1 MRSNE
6 QTNENEEKIEEFIKT
21 TKKDGK
27 KENDSKNKKDKEKR
41 RDSITGSTL
50 DTSSSSSSSVD
61 SDEVDMTEHNN
72 SRSTMT
78 SEESKLQV
86 DRNLS
91 RKVNDS
97 VSEVMKRISM
107 ISNMGLDEPSE
118 SVVELNNDRKNMQI
132 LDADN
137 GIDERNGPGISA
149 KKSRKRNRKQ
159 GKKDKRGMPS
169 DQNEMFSNEGNLLCT
184 ADEGAKRGA
193 LETLNN
199 SVMGS
204 CPKLGAWMVRKEVMS
219 VDGMEASNL
228 LYMTDT
234 SNRFAQRFTHWI
246 RSFYNAAVDGNIEEF
261 MIMFNCILQILK
273 KSAGCDYY
281 KRMSGHHL
289 KEHVMNNV
297 ICAFFDKSENTS
309 ILHLLSP
316 TKNTDR
322 PCSMRN
328 HGYCRLIK
336 MILSM
341 LPWKSRRI
349 LLATSTKRTGKT
361 ALHLAAATGQP
372 CQMQALMDFGA
383 WPDFFDHSG
392 RAPIH
397 YAVMRNNLE
406 IVKLLLWYGADISLR
421 ERSATPLQLAGYSPT
436 TTSICDY
443 LHARVNA
450 LEKIFMQW
458 IRKYVRGVWTPV
470 HAISDLHFARLS
482 KACDSG
488 RDASRNFTTKN
499 RKIHIN
505 ISKTRNGNPQ
515 LKKCPLMLL
524 FIVPTFYKGEDRIAD
539 ASNPQIFCAKMQNVN
554 GFVVKLLP
562 SRPLLSCSKWSI
574 GIKSALEKPHNGYF
588 YVYKLPE
595 NIEVDSYTLHLMV
608 ELEELRFQAPHI
620 TLAIQAFACGP
631 PDLEHYNELR
641 GFVTHSNN
649 KTKTD

>member
-6 QTNENEEKIEEFIKT
+6 QTNEKEDKVEEFTKT
-21 TKKDGK
+21 TKKDEK
-27 KENDSKNKKDKEKR
+27 KKGDSKDKKDKEKR
-41 RDSITGSTL
+41 RDSVTGSTL

-61 SDEVDMTEHNN
+61 SDEVDMAERNN

-86 DRNLS
+86 DS
-91 RKVNDS
+91 RKVDNS
-97 VSEVMKRISM
+97 VSQVMKRISM
-107 ISNMGLDEPSE
+107 ISNMGFDEASK
-118 SVVELNNDRKNMQI
+118 SVMELNNGRKNMQI

-137 GIDERNGPGISA
+137 GIDERNGPDISA

-159 GKKDKRGMPS
+159 GKEDKRDMPS
-169 DQNEMFSNEGNLLCT
+169 DQNEMFSNERNLLCT
-184 ADEGAKRGA
+184 VNEGTKSGTV
-193 LETLNN
+193 EVLND
-199 SVMGS
+199 SVMGT
-204 CPKLGAWMVRKEVMS
+204 CPKLGAWMVRKDMS
-219 VDGMEASNL
+219 IDGMETSNL
-228 LYMTDT
+228 LYMADT

-246 RSFYNAAVDGNIEEF
+246 RKFYNAAVDGNVEEF

-273 KSAGCDYY
+273 RNAGCDYY

-336 MILSM
+336 IILSM

-361 ALHLAAATGQP
+361 ALHLAAGTGQP

-397 YAVMRNNLE
+397 YAIMRNNLE
-406 IVKLLLWYGADISLR
+406 MVKLLLWYGADISLR
-421 ERSATPLQLAGYSPT
+421 ERSATPLQLAGCSPT
-436 TTSICDY
+436 TTSICEY

-458 IRKYVRGVWTPV
+458 VRKYVRGVWTPV

-505 ISKTRNGNPQ
+505 ISKTRNANPQ

-574 GIKSALEKPHNGYF
+574 GIKSALAKPHNGYF

-620 TLAIQAFACGP
+620 TLAVQAFACGP
-631 PDLEHYNELR
+631 PDLDHYNELR

-649 KTKTD
+649 KTKMD

>member
-6 QTNENEEKIEEFIKT
+6 PTNKKEEVEEVVKAT
-21 TKKDGK
+21 KRDETKK
-27 KENDSKNKKDKEKR
+27 NDSDDKKNKEKR
-41 RDSITGSTL
+41 RDSVTGSTL
-50 DTSSSSSSSVD
+50 DTSSSSNSSVD
-61 SDEVDMTEHNN
+61 SDEVDATEHND
-72 SRSTMT
+72 SKSTMI
-78 SEESKLQV
+78 SEKLKLQV
-86 DRNLS
+86 DSKAMNR
-91 RKVNDS
+91 
-97 VSEVMKRISM
+97 VST
-107 ISNMGLDEPSE
+107 ISNAESGKVPK
-118 SVVELNNDRKNMQI
+118 SVVEFNNDRKNKQLMNM
-132 LDADN
+132 DN
-137 GIDERNGPGISA
+137 AADERNGPDSSA

-159 GKKDKRGMPS
+159 GRKNKRDILS
-169 DQNEMFSNEGNLLCT
+169 DQNERNLLC
-184 ADEGAKRGA
+184 AVDESTKRG
-193 LETLNN
+193 TLGAPKDG
-199 SVMGS
+199 VMAI
-204 CPKLGAWMVRKEVMS
+204 CPKLGSWTTKNEVINI
-219 VDGMEASNL
+219 DGMETSNL

-234 SNRFAQRFTHWI
+234 SNKFAQRFTHWI
-246 RSFYNAAVDGNIEEF
+246 RKFYIATVDGDIEEF
-261 MIMFNCILQILK
+261 MIMFTCILQILK
-273 KSAGCDYY
+273 NTGSEYC
-281 KRMSGHHL
+281 KRLSGYQL

-297 ICAFFDKSENTS
+297 VCVFFNKSENTS
-309 ILHLLSP
+309 ILHLLAP

-322 PCSMRN
+322 PCSLRN

-336 MILSM
+336 IILNM

-406 IVKLLLWYGADISLR
+406 MVKLLLWYGADISLR
-421 ERSATPLQLAGYSPT
+421 ERSATPLQLAGYLPT
-436 TTSICDY
+436 TTLICEY

-470 HAISDLHFARLS
+470 CAISDLHFARLS
-482 KACDSG
+482 KACDSR

-505 ISKTRNGNPQ
+505 ISGTRNANPQ
-515 LKKCPLMLL
+515 LMKCPLMLL
-524 FIVPTFYKGEDRIAD
+524 FIVPTFYKREDRIAD
-539 ASNPQIFCAKMQNVN
+539 ASNPQIFCAKLQNVN

-562 SRPLLSCSKWSI
+562 SNPLLSCSKWSI
-574 GIKSALEKPHNGYF
+574 GIRSALEKPHNGYF

-595 NIEVDSYTLHLMV
+595 NIEIDSYALHLMV

-641 GFVTHSNN
+641 GLVTHSNN
-649 KTKTD
+649 KAKMD